1 MTDPDKTRLRRIEQ
15 YRDRWSSFGAS
26 TGIED
31 ISERPSA
38 ADLQRFAVFA
48 DYKDVFLES
57 IASDVSVAVWKPGSV
72 LFEEGSYLDLAFFVA
87 EGEVELFL
95 AKQGEAARPLFDP
108 ERTRYVSRSEGSTE
122 EAAAGADRSI
132 LDIQI
137 DKQRGGDVTF
147 LANLDLDL
155 PTGGRVVLGP
165 GEVFG
170 EIGALSGWP
179 QSVTARTV
187 SRCTLVQIRVPALRL
202 MRRRSKALKERLDAA
217 YRERALA
224 AQLRATPLFRTAGER
239 GITELVRSV
248 ELVSCEPGNTVVA
261 QGEPAD
267 SVYLVRSGFLKV
279 AQRVGAAPM
288 TVNYLSKGML
298 FGDVEFLVDGVDAWT
313 ATASSV
319 EYAELVR
326 IPHDRLRA
334 VAGDDPALR
343 AALWE
348 GAMARLRET
357 GRTRRDAAASEL
369 LDAAMPT
376 GLVQGNSILVIDLE
390 RCTRCDDCVRAC
402 AATHDGR
409 PRFVREGDKIE
420 NLLVTKACYHCR
432 DPVCLV
438 GCPTGAI
445 RRAGV
450 GDAVAIDDAL
460 CIGCGKCATSCPYDV
475 IVMHETGVAWPD
487 DAVPEGLRGR
497 PQQIASKCDLCH
509 TRPQGPAC
517 VHNCPNECAYRVGSL
532 EEVRGLLPED
542 RA

>member
-1 MTDPDKTRLRRIEQ
+1 
-15 YRDRWSSFGAS
+15 
-26 TGIED
+26 
-31 ISERPSA
+31 
-38 ADLQRFAVFA
+38 
-48 DYKDVFLES
+48 
-57 IASDVSVAVWKPGSV
+57 
-72 LFEEGSYLDLAFFVA
+72 
-87 EGEVELFL
+87 
-95 AKQGEAARPLFDP
+95 
-108 ERTRYVSRSEGSTE
+108 
-122 EAAAGADRSI
+122 
-132 LDIQI
+132 
-137 DKQRGGDVTF
+137 
-147 LANLDLDL
+147 
-155 PTGGRVVLGP
+155 
-165 GEVFG
+165 
-170 EIGALSGWP
+170 
-179 QSVTARTV
+179 
-187 SRCTLVQIRVPALRL
+187 
-202 MRRRSKALKERLDAA
+202 
-217 YRERALA
+217 
-224 AQLRATPLFRTAGER
+224 
-239 GITELVRSV
+239 V